1 MITNNNNKYN
11 SQRGRK
17 MKNPS
22 ENRNPRILDTSA
34 LVHDPK
40 SLLSYQ
46 DDIYICLTVLEE
58 LDNLKERREKSVSA
72 DARAVIRM
80 LEDIINGHSAE
91 DMENGIPLPSTETA
105 KRGKLFIGIDTK
117 LDVLGELKKGI
128 GSDADNRIINYALHM
143 RKVLDKEV
151 TLVSRDINM
160 RLKARTMGLDAEDV
174 LIDHQIA
181 DIDLLYTGVQAFDG
195 DLFDRFEDEAG
206 FAMTGEVYRFN
217 RDVFNEEAQKRMYW
231 FDDVGHIGVITDIN
245 DEHVYT
251 TLLPRKQEKIWGIL
265 PKNQRQAIALE
276 QLTNPDFDLNIILG
290 PAGSGK
296 TFLAVAAALH
306 QVLELKQYKK
316 IVVVRSRDFMDED
329 PGYLPGDLK
338 EKSMPL
344 MAGVT
349 DALVSMHTDDAHETN
364 VYATVEH
371 VIERAN
377 IEFTSMAYFRG
388 RSIDD
393 AVLIIDEAQNMT
405 RAQVKGMLSRG
416 GKNCRTIVL
425 GNLAQID
432 DKFVTPAS
440 SGASAAVNVYRN
452 YEHGSV
458 LIFDEVERSAL
469 AQFTEQNL

>member
-1 MITNNNNKYN
+1 
-11 SQRGRK
+11 
-17 MKNPS
+17 MKNPN
-22 ENRNPRILDTSA
+22 ENKNPRILDTSA

-40 SLLSYQ
+40 SLLSYK
-46 DDIYICLTVLEE
+46 DDVYICLTVLEE

-72 DARAVIRM
+72 DARIVIRM

-91 DMENGIPLPSTETA
+91 QMEKGIPLPSNESA
-105 KRGKLFIGIDTK
+105 KRGKLFIGIDTN
-117 LDVLGELKKGI
+117 LNIQSELKQGI

-143 RKVLDKEV
+143 QKVLGQEV

-160 RLKARTMGLDAEDV
+160 RLKARTIGVDAEDV
-174 LIDHQIA
+174 LVDHQIS
-181 DIDLLYTGVQAFDG
+181 DIDLLYTGVQAFEG
-195 DLFDRFEDEAG
+195 DLFDRVKSDDG
-206 FAMTGEVYRFN
+206 FKLSGEVYQLDRN
-217 RDVFNEEAQKRMYW
+217 LFNEEVQYNMYW
-231 FDDVGHIGVITDIN
+231 YDDAGHIGFVTEVT
-245 DEHVYT
+245 DEHVFT
-251 TLLPRKQEKIWGIL
+251 KLLPRKQNKIWGIS
-265 PKNQRQAIALE
+265 PKNSRQAIALS
-276 QLTNPDFDLNIILG
+276 QLTDPHFDLNILLG

-329 PGYLPGDLK
+329 PGFLPGDLK

-344 MAGVT
+344 LAGIT
-349 DALVSMHTDDAHETN
+349 DALISMHADDDHDANIH
-364 VYATVEH
+364 ATVEH
-371 VIERAN
+371 IIERAN

-405 RAQVKGMLSRG
+405 RAQMKGMLSRG
-416 GKNCRTIVL
+416 GKNCRTILL

-440 SGASAAVNVYRN
+440 SGATAAVNVYRN
-452 YEHGSV
+452 YDKGSV
-458 LIFDEVERSAL
+458 LIFDEVERSSL

>member
-1 MITNNNNKYN
+1 
-11 SQRGRK
+11 
-17 MKNPS
+17 MKNPN
-22 ENRNPRILDTSA
+22 ENKNPRILDTSA

-40 SLLSYQ
+40 SLLSYK
-46 DDIYICLTVLEE
+46 DDVYICLTVLEE

-72 DARAVIRM
+72 DARIVIRM

-91 DMENGIPLPSTETA
+91 QMEKGIPLPSNESA
-105 KRGKLFIGIDTK
+105 KRGKLFIGIDTD
-117 LDVLGELKKGI
+117 LNIQSELKQGI

-143 RKVLDKEV
+143 QKVLCQEV

-160 RLKARTMGLDAEDV
+160 RLKARTIGVDAEDV
-174 LIDHQIA
+174 LVDHQIS
-181 DIDLLYTGVQAFDG
+181 DIDLLYTGVQAFEG
-195 DLFDRFEDEAG
+195 DLFDRVKSDDG
-206 FAMTGEVYRFN
+206 FKLSGEVYQLDRN
-217 RDVFNEEAQKRMYW
+217 LFNEEVQYNMYW
-231 FDDVGHIGVITDIN
+231 YDDAGHIGFVTEVT
-245 DEHVYT
+245 DEHVFT
-251 TLLPRKQEKIWGIL
+251 KLLPRKHNKIWGIS
-265 PKNQRQAIALE
+265 PKNSRQAIALS
-276 QLTNPDFDLNIILG
+276 QLTDPHFDLNILLG

-329 PGYLPGDLK
+329 PGFLPGDLK

-344 MAGVT
+344 LAGIT
-349 DALVSMHTDDAHETN
+349 DALISMHADDDHDANIH
-364 VYATVEH
+364 ATVEH
-371 VIERAN
+371 IIERAN

-405 RAQVKGMLSRG
+405 RAQMKGMLSRG
-416 GKNCRTIVL
+416 GKNCRTILL

-440 SGASAAVNVYRN
+440 SGATAAVNVYRN
-452 YEHGSV
+452 YDKGSV
-458 LIFDEVERSAL
+458 LIFDEVERSSL

>member
-1 MITNNNNKYN
+1 
-11 SQRGRK
+11 
-17 MKNPS
+17 MKNPN
-22 ENRNPRILDTSA
+22 ENKNPRILDTSA

-40 SLLSYQ
+40 SLLSYK
-46 DDIYICLTVLEE
+46 DDVYICLTVLEE

-72 DARAVIRM
+72 DARVVIRM
-80 LEDIINGHSAE
+80 LEDIVNGHSAE
-91 DMENGIPLPSTETA
+91 QMEKGIPLPSNESV
-105 KRGKLFIGIDTK
+105 KRGKLFIGIDTN
-117 LDVLGELKKGI
+117 LDVQSELKQGI

-143 RKVLDKEV
+143 QKVLGQEV

-160 RLKARTMGLDAEDV
+160 RLKARTIGVDAEDV
-174 LIDHQIA
+174 LVDHQIS
-181 DIDLLYTGVQAFDG
+181 DIDLLYTGVQAIEG
-195 DLFDRFEDEAG
+195 DLFDRVKSDDG
-206 FAMTGEVYRFN
+206 FKLSGEVYQLDRSLFI
-217 RDVFNEEAQKRMYW
+217 EEVQYNMYW
-231 FDDVGHIGVITDIN
+231 YDDAGHIGFVTEVT
-245 DEHVYT
+245 DEHVFT
-251 TLLPRKQEKIWGIL
+251 KLLPRKHNKIWGIS
-265 PKNQRQAIALE
+265 PKNSRQAIALS
-276 QLTNPDFDLNIILG
+276 QLTDPHFDLNIILG

-329 PGYLPGDLK
+329 PGFLPGDLK

-344 MAGVT
+344 LAGIT
-349 DALVSMHTDDAHETN
+349 DALISMHADDDNDANIH
-364 VYATVEH
+364 ATVEH
-371 VIERAN
+371 IIERAN

-405 RAQVKGMLSRG
+405 RAQMKGMLSRG
-416 GKNCRTIVL
+416 GKNCRTILL

-440 SGASAAVNVYRN
+440 SGATAAVNVYRK
-452 YEHGSV
+452 YDKGSV
-458 LIFDEVERSAL
+458 LIFDEVERSSL

>member
-1 MITNNNNKYN
+1 
-11 SQRGRK
+11 
-17 MKNPS
+17 MKNS
-22 ENRNPRILDTSA
+22 NENRNPRILDTSA

-40 SLLSYQ
+40 SLLSYK
-46 DDIYICLTVLEE
+46 DDVYICLTVLEE
-58 LDNLKERREKSVSA
+58 LDNLKERRDKSVSA
-72 DARAVIRM
+72 DARVIIRM

-91 DMENGIPLPSTETA
+91 QMEKGIPLPSNETS
-105 KRGKLFIGIDTK
+105 KRGKLFIGVDTN
-117 LDVLGELKKGI
+117 LDIQSELKHGI

-143 RKVLDKEV
+143 RKVLGQEV

-160 RLKARTMGLDAEDV
+160 RLKARTIGVDAEDV
-174 LIDHQIA
+174 LVDHQIS

-195 DLFDRFEDEAG
+195 DLFDRLKSDDSFKLS
-206 FAMTGEVYRFN
+206 GEVYQLDRN
-217 RDVFNEEAQKRMYW
+217 LFNEEVQYNMYW
-231 FDDVGHIGVITDIN
+231 YDGVGHIGLVTEVTN
-245 DEHVYT
+245 EHVFT
-251 TLLPRKQEKIWGIL
+251 KLLPRKQDTVWGIS
-265 PKNQRQAIALE
+265 PKNSRQAIALS
-276 QLTNPDFDLNIILG
+276 QLVDPHFDLNIILG

-329 PGYLPGDLK
+329 PGFLPGDLK

-344 MAGVT
+344 LAGIT
-349 DALVSMHTDDAHETN
+349 DALISMHSVDDHDAN
-364 VYATVEH
+364 IYATVEH
-371 VIERAN
+371 IIERAN

-405 RAQVKGMLSRG
+405 RAQMKGMLSRG

-440 SGASAAVNVYRN
+440 SGATAAVNIYRN
-452 YEHGSV
+452 YEKGSI
-458 LIFDEVERSAL
+458 LIFDEVERSSL

>member
-1 MITNNNNKYN
+1 
-11 SQRGRK
+11 
-17 MKNPS
+17 MKNPN
-22 ENRNPRILDTSA
+22 ENRNPRVLDTSA

-40 SLLSYQ
+40 SLLSYK
-46 DDIYICLTVLEE
+46 DDVYICLTVLEE

-72 DARAVIRM
+72 DARIVIRM

-91 DMENGIPLPSTETA
+91 EMEQGIPLPSTETA
-105 KRGKLFIGIDTK
+105 QRGKLFIGIDTN
-117 LDVLGELKKGI
+117 LDVLRELKQGI

-143 RKVLDKEV
+143 QKVLDKEV
-151 TLVSRDINM
+151 TMVSRDINM
-160 RLKARTMGLDAEDV
+160 RLKARTIGLDAEDV
-174 LIDHQIA
+174 LVDHQIS
-181 DIDLLYTGVQAFDG
+181 DIDLLYTGVQAFEG
-195 DLFDRFEDEAG
+195 DLFDHCDDQEG
-206 FAMTGEVYRFN
+206 FAMSGETYRFG
-217 RDVFNEEAQKRMYW
+217 RKTFNDEAQPRMYW
-231 FDDVGHIGVITDIN
+231 FDEANHIGKITEVT
-245 DEHVYT
+245 DEYVYT
-251 TLLPRKQEKIWGIL
+251 ELLPRQRDKIWGIL
-265 PKNQRQAIALE
+265 PKNPRQAIALE
-276 QLTNPDFDLNIILG
+276 QLISPDYDLNVVLG

-316 IVVVRSRDFMDED
+316 VVVVRSRDFMDED
-329 PGYLPGDLK
+329 PGFLPGDLK

-344 MAGVT
+344 LAGIT
-349 DALVSMHTDDAHETN
+349 DALISMHADDNHESN
-364 VYATVEH
+364 IHATVEH
-371 VIERAN
+371 IIERAN

-405 RAQVKGMLSRG
+405 RAQMKGMLSRG

-452 YEHGSV
+452 YENGSI
-458 LIFDEVERSAL
+458 LIFDEVERSSL

>member
-1 MITNNNNKYN
+1 
-11 SQRGRK
+11 
-17 MKNPS
+17 MKNS
-22 ENRNPRILDTSA
+22 NENRNPRILDTSA

-40 SLLSYQ
+40 SLLSYK
-46 DDIYICLTVLEE
+46 DDVYICLTVLEE
-58 LDNLKERREKSVSA
+58 LDNLKERRDKSVSA
-72 DARAVIRM
+72 DARVVIRM

-91 DMENGIPLPSTETA
+91 QMEKGIPLPSNETS
-105 KRGKLFIGIDTK
+105 KRGKLFIGVDTN
-117 LDVLGELKKGI
+117 LDIQSELKHGI

-143 RKVLDKEV
+143 RKVLGQEV

-160 RLKARTMGLDAEDV
+160 RLKARTIGVDAEDV
-174 LIDHQIA
+174 LVDHQIS

-195 DLFDRFEDEAG
+195 DLFDRLKSDDSFKLS
-206 FAMTGEVYRFN
+206 GEVYQLDRN
-217 RDVFNEEAQKRMYW
+217 LFNEEVQYNMYW
-231 FDDVGHIGVITDIN
+231 YDELGHIGLVTEVTN
-245 DEHVYT
+245 EHVFT
-251 TLLPRKQEKIWGIL
+251 KLLPRKQDKVWGIS
-265 PKNQRQAIALE
+265 PKNSRQAIALS
-276 QLTNPDFDLNIILG
+276 QLVDPHFDLNIILG

-329 PGYLPGDLK
+329 PGFLPGDLK

-344 MAGVT
+344 LAGIT
-349 DALVSMHTDDAHETN
+349 DALISMHSVEEHDAN
-364 VYATVEH
+364 IYATVEH
-371 VIERAN
+371 IIERAN

-405 RAQVKGMLSRG
+405 RAQMKGMLSRG

-440 SGASAAVNVYRN
+440 SGATAAVNVYRN
-452 YEHGSV
+452 YEKGSI
-458 LIFDEVERSAL
+458 LIFDEVERSSL

>member
-1 MITNNNNKYN
+1 
-11 SQRGRK
+11 
-17 MKNPS
+17 MKNPN
-22 ENRNPRILDTSA
+22 ENRNPRVLDTSA

-40 SLLSYQ
+40 SLLSYK
-46 DDIYICLTVLEE
+46 DDVYICLTVLEE

-72 DARAVIRM
+72 DARIVIRM

-91 DMENGIPLPSTETA
+91 EMEQGIPLPSTETA
-105 KRGKLFIGIDTK
+105 QRGKLFIGIDTN
-117 LDVLGELKKGI
+117 LDILRELKQGI

-143 RKVLDKEV
+143 QKVLDKEV

-160 RLKARTMGLDAEDV
+160 RLKARTIGLDAEDV
-174 LIDHQIA
+174 LVDHQIS
-181 DIDLLYTGVQAFDG
+181 DIDLLYTGVQAFEG
-195 DLFDRFEDEAG
+195 DLFDHCDDQEG
-206 FAMTGEVYRFN
+206 FAMSGETYRFG
-217 RDVFNEEAQKRMYW
+217 RETFNEEAQPRMYW
-231 FDDVGHIGVITDIN
+231 FDEANHIGKITEVT
-245 DEHVYT
+245 DEFVYT
-251 TLLPRKQEKIWGIL
+251 ELLPRHRDKIWGIL
-265 PKNQRQAIALE
+265 PKNPRQAIALE
-276 QLTNPDFDLNIILG
+276 QLTSSDYDLNVVLG

-316 IVVVRSRDFMDED
+316 VVVVRSRDFMDED
-329 PGYLPGDLK
+329 PGFLPGDLK

-344 MAGVT
+344 LAGIT
-349 DALVSMHTDDAHETN
+349 DALISMHADDNHESN
-364 VYATVEH
+364 IHATVEH
-371 VIERAN
+371 IIERAN

-405 RAQVKGMLSRG
+405 RAQMKGMLSRG

-452 YEHGSV
+452 YENGSI
-458 LIFDEVERSAL
+458 LIFDEVERSSL

>member
-1 MITNNNNKYN
+1 
-11 SQRGRK
+11 
-17 MKNPS
+17 MKNPN
-22 ENRNPRILDTSA
+22 ENKNPRILDTSA

-40 SLLSYQ
+40 SLLSYK
-46 DDIYICLTVLEE
+46 DDVYICLTVLEE

-72 DARAVIRM
+72 DARVVIRM

-91 DMENGIPLPSTETA
+91 QMERGIPLPSNETS
-105 KRGKLFIGIDTK
+105 KRGKLFIGIDTN
-117 LDVLGELKKGI
+117 LDVQSELKQGI

-143 RKVLDKEV
+143 QRVLGQEV

-160 RLKARTMGLDAEDV
+160 RLKARTIGVDAEDV
-174 LIDHQIA
+174 LVDHQIS
-181 DIDLLYTGVQAFDG
+181 DIDLLYSGVQSFDG
-195 DLFDRFEDEAG
+195 DLFDRVKPDDGFKLSGDLYQLERNLFNEEVQYNMYWYDEAG
-206 FAMTGEVYRFN
+206 
-217 RDVFNEEAQKRMYW
+217 
-231 FDDVGHIGVITDIN
+231 HIGLVTEVT
-245 DEHVYT
+245 DEHVFT
-251 TLLPRKQEKIWGIL
+251 KLLPRKQDKIWGIS
-265 PKNQRQAIALE
+265 PKNARQAIALS
-276 QLTNPDFDLNIILG
+276 QLTDPHFDLNIILG

-296 TFLAVAAALH
+296 TFLAVAAGLH

-329 PGYLPGDLK
+329 PGFLPGDLK

-344 MAGVT
+344 LAGIT
-349 DALVSMHTDDAHETN
+349 DALISMHAGDENDEN
-364 VYATVEH
+364 VHATVEH
-371 VIERAN
+371 IIERAN

-440 SGASAAVNVYRN
+440 SGATAAVNVYRN
-452 YEHGSV
+452 YDKGSV
-458 LIFDEVERSAL
+458 LIFDEVERSSL